1 MKFLENN
8 NLNTLNSK
16 QIKQKLS
23 KKNFKKFSLKLK
35 KIFTLLDLIK
45 TGSVFIL
52 RSTECPLHE

>member
-23 KKNFKKFSLKLK
+23 KKNFKKSSLKLK

-45 TGSVFIL
+45 TDVSYLVINSL
-52 RSTECPLHE
+52 TTL